1 MPGEN
6 RNKSLEMLAKE
17 FTAASNQTKE
27 LNGIINDFGGVME
40 TFYEVVD
47 AIDKKM
53 SVTEMSILT
62 REATKKLE
70 EIKNFNDMS
79 LAEHVEKMIDDKV
92 LKSIYQL
99 NKTIKDSKNNNSLK
113 IEREIEELKK
123 MMNSQSTIQ
132 QNEALISPE
141 IKEILLKIDR
151 QTQYGNQG
159 ATNPR
164 QQIDHTEEIDALKK
178 LINGLNTKMNY
189 MEKQYKEKIELLEA
203 DVMLLKMTYEGT
215 K

>member
-6 RNKSLEMLAKE
+6 RNKSIEMLAKE

-27 LNGIINDFGGVME
+27 LNGIIKDFGGVME
-40 TFYEVVD
+40 TFYEIVD
-47 AIDKKM
+47 EIDKKM
-53 SVTEMSILT
+53 SVKEMSVLT

-70 EIKNFNDMS
+70 NIKNFNEMS

-113 IEREIEELKK
+113 IEREIEEIKK
-123 MMNSQSTIQ
+123 MMNSKSAIQ
-132 QNEALISPE
+132 QNETLISPE

-151 QTQYGNQG
+151 QTQHSNLG
-159 ATNPR
+159 ATIHH

-189 MEKQYKEKIELLEA
+189 MEKKYKEKIELLEA
-203 DVMLLKMTYEGT
+203 DVMLLKNDM
-215 K
+215 